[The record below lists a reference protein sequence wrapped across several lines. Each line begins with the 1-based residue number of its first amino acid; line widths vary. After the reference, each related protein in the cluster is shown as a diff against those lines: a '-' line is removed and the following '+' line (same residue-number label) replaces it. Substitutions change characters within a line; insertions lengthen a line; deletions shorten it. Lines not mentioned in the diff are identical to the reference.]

1 MQKHHGISKIII
13 FLDNKAAKSLK
24 LRKKNR
30 VEKTDNVWETYNTNI
45 QIKIKR
51 TMFKSSLCDY
61 SNGYILVKETISV
74 PHTAVAREAAN
85 KTSKNSNIKK
95 LRKK

>member
-30 VEKTDNVWETYNTNI
+30 VEKTDNV
-45 QIKIKR
+45 
-51 TMFKSSLCDY
+51 
-61 SNGYILVKETISV
+61 
-74 PHTAVAREAAN
+74 
-85 KTSKNSNIKK
+85 
-95 LRKK
+95 